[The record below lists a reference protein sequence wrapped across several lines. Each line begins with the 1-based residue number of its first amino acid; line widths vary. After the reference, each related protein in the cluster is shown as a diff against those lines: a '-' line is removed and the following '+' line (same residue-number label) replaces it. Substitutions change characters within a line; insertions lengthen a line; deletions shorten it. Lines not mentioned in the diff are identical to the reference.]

1 LTQPLNVT
9 KLRPRSHAAS
19 FAFNTFSFPQK
30 LAESSLFAGDSDD
43 DEEDGL
49 FGNKPTFKSG
59 TKPAPTSLFDDD
71 DSDGAAASEK
81 PAPAQQ
87 NKADKVKG
95 RESAAVEK
103 KSASLFDADDS
114 DDPTANVKQQ
124 TSSDKTE
131 PDRLL
136 KGDNAEDVSGEEP
149 EGTRTELGEPPFVA
163 VRDYCLGIL
172 GYTGGGT
179 FFKWGA
185 GRKCTSKKVW
195 EIFFIRRFTTDPML
209 IVLLEPL

>member
-1 LTQPLNVT
+1 MR

-30 LAESSLFAGDSDD
+30 LAESSLFADDSDDD

-49 FGNKPTFKSG
+49 FGSKPTFKSV
-59 TKPAPTSLFDDD
+59 TKPAATSLFDD
-71 DSDGAAASEK
+71 SDGTAASEK

-87 NKADKVKG
+87 SKSDKVKG
-95 RESAAVEK
+95 RESAAAEK
-103 KSASLFDADDS
+103 KSASLFNADDS
-114 DDPTANVKQQ
+114 DDPTADVKQQ
-124 TSSDKTE
+124 TSSDKTK

-136 KGDNAEDVSGEEP
+136 KGDNAEDASGEGP

-163 VRDYCLGIL
+163 VRDNCLGIL

-179 FFKWGA
+179 FFLSG
-185 GRKCTSKKVW
+185 GRAQVHVKRSM
-195 EIFFIRRFTTDPML
+195 EHFFH
-209 IVLLEPL
+209 